1 MAKIENYKF
10 GEITIDGK
18 TYKKD
23 LITFPNHIKTKWW
36 REEGHLLQ
44 LQDLKEVWEKEDVN
58 KLIVGKGNKGIM
70 EVENEVKKKAN
81 NLGIELV
88 SKNTGDACDYYNN
101 LSENEKKKTVLAL
114 HLTC

>member
-1 MAKIENYKF
+1 
-10 GEITIDGK
+10 
-18 TYKKD
+18 
-23 LITFPNHIKTKWW
+23 
-36 REEGHLLQ
+36 
-44 LQDLKEVWEKEDVN
+44 
-58 KLIVGKGNKGIM
+58 M

-88 SKNTGDACDYYNN
+88 SKNTGDACNYYNN